1 MSQRWQVKDADS
13 ARLLDHI
20 CGHSSQLLALKSEA
34 SQVNLVSE
42 LASAIG
48 DTHVESHKIAEAISV
63 LDQQRALICGLQS
76 AHLNAVKIAAALTE
90 ACKLAQDGAIDVG
103 DVIDHARQALID
115 GTVKLSSVDELF
127 DQSPGEVVTG
137 TAEVQT
143 APSGQQQDIL
153 TQMLRS
159 LK

>member
-1 MSQRWQVKDADS
+1 
-13 ARLLDHI
+13 
-20 CGHSSQLLALKSEA
+20 
-34 SQVNLVSE
+34 
-42 LASAIG
+42 
-48 DTHVESHKIAEAISV
+48 VESQKIAEALSV

-127 DQSPGEVVTG
+127 DQSPGDVISGV
-137 TAEVQT
+137 AEGQF
-143 APSGQQQDIL
+143 APTGQQQDIL